1 MRGGRGGSSSTSTI
15 AARCVTSSLVIE
27 QGHESKVHV
36 ELLVAMKKRESG
48 IIRCKADFHFLVSA
62 DHHNV
67 FHHPR
72 QRFPGNPGELERVT
86 MKMDGRNII
95 ASVAH
100 AEAIALALAEMI

>member
-1 MRGGRGGSSSTSTI
+1 
-15 AARCVTSSLVIE
+15 
-27 QGHESKVHV
+27 
-36 ELLVAMKKRESG
+36 MKKRESG

-86 MKMDGRNII
+86 MKMDGMYII

-100 AEAIALALAEMI
+100 AEAIALALAEMIGGSHRLAGKHLVVNRPQIEAMVRGVLLCKGH